1 MLWLEA
7 REEAQKVCDMTINEA
22 ETLVTEARLQAEDT
36 LFLFEKEEE
45 ALVEVEEK
53 LNLATEDVL
62 GYILNGLLF

>member
-1 MLWLEA
+1 MLWLKA
-7 REEAQKVCDMTINEA
+7 REEARKVWDMTMNEA
-22 ETLVTEARLQAEDT
+22 ETLVTEARLKAEDT
-36 LFLFEKEEE
+36 LFFFEKEEE